1 MSEAP
6 DMIVLREVIKIYRG
20 EGIEVIALTGLD
32 LRVRQGELMA
42 IMGSSGSGKS
52 TLLNLLGGLDQA
64 TAGKVEVDGTDM
76 NTLTPRG
83 LSQYRQ
89 RTVGFVWQNPARNL
103 VPYLSAL
110 QNVEL
115 AMMTAGRVDRSYA
128 RKLLEAVDLGDAL
141 RSTPTQMSG
150 GQQQRTA
157 IAVALANHPRILL
170 ADEPTGALD
179 TQTAGTILALLRRLR
194 DEMGLTILV
203 VTHDPRVAGAVERT
217 VAIRDGRVAQESLR
231 TIDVDVTLEETLALA
246 RREYVLLDTR
256 GRLQIPPDILDGAGI
271 QGADRVTV
279 RLQEGK
285 IVLARDDAQ

>member
-179 TQTAGTILALLRRLR
+179 TQTAGTILSLLRRLR

-231 TIDVDVTLEETLALA
+231 TVDVDVTLEETLALA